1 MLIKMRKEH
10 TEKSP
15 KSKSKKEVKEDS
27 ETIDITTI
35 ESEEIEKEKKSEN
48 DKLEKLQNELDELKD
63 KYLRLY
69 SEFENFRRRT
79 AKEKLELMQTANE
92 DLMLSLLPVVD
103 DFERAANAF
112 LNESDIKAVKEGII
126 LIAKKFQNTL
136 KLQGLQAMDT
146 KVGVTFDADLH
157 DALTQIPAPKK
168 KLKGKVIDTI
178 EKGYY
183 LGDKVIRHA
192 RVVTGN

>member
-10 TEKSP
+10 TKKSP
-15 KSKSKKEVKEDS
+15 KSKSKKEVKEAS

-92 DLMLSLLPVVD
+92 DLMLSLLPGVD

>member
-10 TEKSP
+10 TKKSK
-15 KSKSKKEVKEDS
+15 KSKSKKEVKEAS
-27 ETIDITTI
+27 ETIDTTTVD
-35 ESEEIEKEKKSEN
+35 SVEIEKEENSEN
-48 DKLEKLQNELDELKD
+48 DKQEKLQDELEELKD

-92 DLMLSLLPVVD
+92 DLMLALLPVVD
-103 DFERAANAF
+103 DFERAVNAF
-112 LNESDIKAVKEGII
+112 LNESDIQAVKEGIT
-126 LIAKKFQNTL
+126 LISNKFQNTL
-136 KLQGLQAMDT
+136 RQQGLEAMDT
-146 KVGVTFDADLH
+146 KEGVTFDADLH

-168 KLKGKVIDTI
+168 KLKGKVVDTI

-192 RVVTGN
+192 KVVTGN

>member
-1 MLIKMRKEH
+1 MRKEH
-10 TEKSP
+10 TEKSKKP
-15 KSKSKKEVKEDS
+15 KSKKEVKEAA
-27 ETIDITTI
+27 EIIDTTTVV
-35 ESEEIEKEKKSEN
+35 SEEIEKEEKPESN
-48 DKLEKLQNELDELKD
+48 KLEKLQDEMTELKD

-92 DLMLSLLPVVD
+92 GLMLMLLPILD
-103 DFERAANAF
+103 DFERAVNAF
-112 LNESDIKAVKEGII
+112 ENESDIKAVKEGIT
-126 LIAKKFQNTL
+126 LISNKFQNIL
-136 KLQGLQAMDT
+136 RQQGLEAMDT
-146 KVGVTFDADLH
+146 KTGVVFDADLH

-168 KLKGKVIDTI
+168 KLKGKVLDTI